1 MPETASHPPEDDGR
15 GEGHGD
21 GHGGGDPAREP
32 IYRAIR
38 WLMAVDMV
46 LGVVLAAFGGEIF
59 GTSSI
64 RYAGAILALI
74 GAVLFLLLGRL
85 AQQARDRS

>member
-1 MPETASHPPEDDGR
+1 MPETASHPPPGNPPQA
-15 GEGHGD
+15 
-21 GHGGGDPAREP
+21 DPAREP

-46 LGVVLAAFGGEIF
+46 LGVGLVAFGGEIF

-64 RYAGAILALI
+64 RYAGAALALI

-85 AQQARDRS
+85 ARQARDRP